1 MKLIKLGSKKRESR
15 SSLEEPGSFP
25 VTFPTSFRSSIK
37 FPSSPKH
44 TKSASSIRNKM
55 KFSLSPA
62 IMGSLIPPAVKSST
76 STSPFTT
83 ATKVSKEKTML
94 FPEKKKE
101 QEDENVDFLKRL
113 ERHHHRSH
121 TSSHVMKPGSYLD
134 PPREVRIDPNALP
147 PSPMRDPNMS
157 APRSQERKPLSNLLN
172 SPRRMTPP
180 QLGEPVGDI
189 GMKTQLWDAQRLVRV
204 ILGKAQSEQ
213 QLESGSILQ
222 AIRTF
227 ALMKSEL
234 VQLRKQQE
242 NQDPPT
248 IMPLLSPSTC
258 NTSLFFEST
267 PKKYDPSQAATN
279 TTPQSAEIHRRAIIE
294 AAKKIQSLEQS
305 LSIATQTI
313 EKVQKEQAEK
323 DCLLKQ
329 AKQEQE
335 ELRQQLRANNVR
347 LSRYREQANKAVE
360 QKDFRISKL
369 DRSNSRMQND
379 IARVLESLSEMNQAS
394 KGSSTEEL
402 QQVMEL
408 FRIEH
413 QSNISVLKGSLAT
426 F

>member
-1 MKLIKLGSKKRESR
+1 M
-15 SSLEEPGSFP
+15 F
-25 VTFPTSFRSSIK
+25 
-37 FPSSPKH
+37 
-44 TKSASSIRNKM
+44 
-55 KFSLSPA
+55 
-62 IMGSLIPPAVKSST
+62 
-76 STSPFTT
+76 
-83 ATKVSKEKTML
+83 

-101 QEDENVDFLKRL
+101 QKDEYENDENVDFLKRL

-121 TSSHVMKPGSYLD
+121 TSPHILKPGRYLD
-134 PPREVRIDPNALP
+134 PPREVRIDSSAIP
-147 PSPMRDPNMS
+147 PSPMRDPSVS

-172 SPRRMTPP
+172 SPRRMTSP

-204 ILGKAQSEQ
+204 ILGNAQPEQ

-227 ALMKSEL
+227 ALMKAEL

-242 NQDPPT
+242 DQDPPT

-258 NTSLFFEST
+258 NTSSFFEST
-267 PKKYDPSQAATN
+267 PKKYDPSLAAATN
-279 TTPQSAEIHRRAIIE
+279 ATPQSAGIHRRAIIE

-305 LSIATQTI
+305 LSIATHTI
-313 EKVQKEQAEK
+313 EKVHEEEAEK

-329 AKQEQE
+329 ARQEKE
-335 ELRQQLRANNVR
+335 DLKEQLRANNVR
-347 LSRYREQANKAVE
+347 LSRYREQANKTVE

-394 KGSSTEEL
+394 KGSSTEDL
-402 QQVMEL
+402 QQVMEM
-408 FRIEH
+408 FRTEH